1 MFYGRNPA
9 LNSTDCPIVTLRTFF
24 VEDNPTIRKNLI
36 ETLLELADI
45 EPIGFAETEAEGI
58 AWLTNPDHEWDLAI
72 VDLFLRQGS
81 GLGVVA
87 ACQNRAPSQRLIVL
101 SNYATAD
108 VRQRCKELGVNAIFD
123 KSNEIDALLDFCM
136 AID

>member
-1 MFYGRNPA
+1 M
-9 LNSTDCPIVTLRTFF
+9 TLRTFF
-24 VEDNPTIRKNLI
+24 VEDNPTIRQNLI

-45 EPIGFAETEAEGI
+45 EPVGFAETEAEGI
-58 AWLTNPDHEWDLAI
+58 EWLTDARNEWDLAI

-87 ACQNRAPSQRLIVL
+87 ACQQRAPHQRVIVL
-101 SNYATAD
+101 SNYATSD
-108 VRQRCKELGVNAIFD
+108 VRQRCKELGVDAIFD

-136 AID
+136 ELT